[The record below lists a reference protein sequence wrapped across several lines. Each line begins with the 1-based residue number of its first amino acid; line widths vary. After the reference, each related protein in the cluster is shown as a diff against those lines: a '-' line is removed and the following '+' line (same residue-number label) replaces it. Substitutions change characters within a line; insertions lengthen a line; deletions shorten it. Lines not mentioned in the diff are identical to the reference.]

1 MILGEA
7 TVTDSHVRGTT
18 IQAWGQNDQEAS
30 ITGEGTLG
38 KLAATAATNIG
49 FYLVPGRHVS
59 TLIGDVRT
67 KKGETI
73 VIEGCT
79 ADSETICL
87 PVQYMHSSKAPFIG
101 QAYYVQFLD
110 TKGTVIVDGHTLTLA
125 DGNKNTIRD

>member
-1 MILGEA
+1 M
-7 TVTDSHVRGTT
+7 
-18 IQAWGQNDQEAS
+18 
-30 ITGEGTLG
+30 
-38 KLAATAATNIG
+38 
-49 FYLVPGRHVS
+49 
-59 TLIGDVRT
+59 IGDVRT

-125 DGNKNTIRD
+125 DGNRNTARD